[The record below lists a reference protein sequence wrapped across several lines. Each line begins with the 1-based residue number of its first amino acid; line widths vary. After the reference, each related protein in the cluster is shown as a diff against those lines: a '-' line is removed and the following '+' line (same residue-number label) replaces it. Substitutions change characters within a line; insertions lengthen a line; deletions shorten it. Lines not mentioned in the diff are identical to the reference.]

1 MQLVVRGKNIE
12 VTDSLRQLVEGKLGK
27 VDRYFEV
34 ITEAVVELSYDRNLR
49 NAEARTHVDVS
60 LLADGALLIR
70 AEAQGRDLRTALDS
84 VSDIIQR
91 RTVRHKEKLQQRG
104 RVSAAK
110 TVAAISAG
118 LDAADAI
125 ASVPLEEGEDEEES
139 VRIEQRE
146 ILAKPLTV
154 DEALESMY
162 ESDAEVLAFIN
173 ATTDQINVLHRQS
186 DDRYVLYVPP
196 RG

>member
-1 MQLVVRGKNIE
+1 MQLVVRGKNLE
-12 VTDSLRQLVEGKLGK
+12 VSDSLRQLVEGKLGK
-27 VDRYFEV
+27 VDRYFED
-34 ITEAVVELSYDRNLR
+34 ITEAVVELSYDKNLR

-60 LLADGALLIR
+60 LLANGALLLR

-84 VSDIIQR
+84 VADVIQR

-110 TVAAISAG
+110 TVAAIAAG

-125 ASVPLEEGEDEEES
+125 ASVPLEDDEDEEES

-162 ESDAEVLAFIN
+162 DSDDVVLAFIN
-173 ATTDQINVLHRQS
+173 ATTDQINVLHRR
-186 DDRYVLYVPP
+186 DDGHYILYVPP